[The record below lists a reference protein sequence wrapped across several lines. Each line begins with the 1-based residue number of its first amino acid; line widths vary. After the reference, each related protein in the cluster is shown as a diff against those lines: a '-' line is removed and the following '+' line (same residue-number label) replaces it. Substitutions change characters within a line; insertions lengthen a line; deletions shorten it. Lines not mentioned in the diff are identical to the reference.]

1 MKKNKILT
9 GIITGSLVLSFL
21 VAPVYGASLND
32 QLAGSKARQAEAQ
45 YQVDLTQNTIDGI
58 SQEVDKVNA
67 EINRI
72 NTVIEKINTEIQ
84 TLEANIAQKQQ
95 ELAVAEAK
103 RTEQE
108 NDMSG
113 RVRTLYMYGNE
124 SILEFLFSAKDFS
137 DFFAK
142 LDMSKYIMSAD
153 KDALSALEET
163 KKVIDDKK
171 ASIEADRLKTVEK
184 RSEEE
189 TVLNQQTEIKA
200 QKDELIAQN
209 QAVVNEYAAI
219 VESEAAMATEIEAQL
234 TAYYAEQER
243 LAAEAAAQQSQA
255 GDGASNAGGGGSAAP
270 DISYSTSGYV
280 WPVSGPIT
288 SPFGYRTHPIFGN
301 QSFHSGVDI
310 GASSGTSVAAAGSG
324 TVISAGWN
332 GGYGNCVIIDM
343 GNGVSSL
350 YGHLSS
356 IYVSSGQTVS
366 AGQSIG
372 AVGSTGNSTGPH
384 LHFEMRSYG
393 TAVNPYN
400 YY

>member
-21 VAPVYGASLND
+21 VAPVYGASLSD
-32 QLAGSKARQAEAQ
+32 QLAESKARQAEAQ
-45 YQVDLTQNTIDGI
+45 YQVDMTQNTIDGI
-58 SQEVDKVNA
+58 TQEVDKVND

-72 NTVIEKINTEIQ
+72 NGVIETINSEIQ

-103 RTEQE
+103 KTEQE
-108 NDMSG
+108 DDMSG

-124 SILEFLFSAKDFS
+124 SILEFLFTATDFS

-153 KDALSALEET
+153 KEALAALEET
-163 KKVIDDKK
+163 KKVIDEKK

-184 RSEEE
+184 RTEQES
-189 TVLNQQTEIKA
+189 VLNQQKEIKA

-209 QAVVNEYAAI
+209 QAVVDEYAAI
-219 VESEAAMATEIEAQL
+219 VESEAAMASEIESQL
-234 TAYYAEQER
+234 AAYYAEQER
-243 LAAEAAAQQSQA
+243 LAQEAAAQQNQ
-255 GDGASNAGGGGSAAP
+255 GGGQSDSGGVSSSAP
-270 DISYSTSGYV
+270 DINYSTSGYV

-288 SPFGYRTHPIFGN
+288 SPFGWRTHPIYGS

-310 GASSGTSVAAAGSG
+310 GASSGTPVASAGNG

-332 GGYGNCVIIDM
+332 GGYGNCVIVDM
-343 GNGVSSL
+343 GNGLSSV
-350 YGHLSS
+350 YAHLSS
-356 IYVSSGQTVS
+356 IYVSNGQVVS
-366 AGQSIG
+366 AGQSVG

-393 TAVNPYN
+393 TAVSPYN

>member
-1 MKKNKILT
+1 M
-9 GIITGSLVLSFL
+9 
-21 VAPVYGASLND
+21 
-32 QLAGSKARQAEAQ
+32 
-45 YQVDLTQNTIDGI
+45 
-58 SQEVDKVNA
+58 
-67 EINRI
+67 
-72 NTVIEKINTEIQ
+72 
-84 TLEANIAQKQQ
+84 
-95 ELAVAEAK
+95 
-103 RTEQE
+103 
-108 NDMSG
+108 
-113 RVRTLYMYGNE
+113 
-124 SILEFLFSAKDFS
+124 
-137 DFFAK
+137 
-142 LDMSKYIMSAD
+142 
-153 KDALSALEET
+153 
-163 KKVIDDKK
+163 
-171 ASIEADRLKTVEK
+171 
-184 RSEEE
+184 
-189 TVLNQQTEIKA
+189 
-200 QKDELIAQN
+200 
-209 QAVVNEYAAI
+209 
-219 VESEAAMATEIEAQL
+219 
-234 TAYYAEQER
+234 
-243 LAAEAAAQQSQA
+243 AAAQQSQA

-356 IYVSSGQTVS
+356 VYVSSGQTVS